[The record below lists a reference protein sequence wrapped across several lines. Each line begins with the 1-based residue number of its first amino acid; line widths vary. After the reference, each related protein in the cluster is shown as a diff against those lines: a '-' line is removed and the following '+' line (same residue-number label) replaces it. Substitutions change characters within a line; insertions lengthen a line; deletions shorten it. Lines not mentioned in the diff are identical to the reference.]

1 MGTTGARV
9 SCSGGVLKAIEHLA
23 YGHLTK
29 LSAARSAVLE
39 MQISMASASTLP
51 PYLLLHTHNRS
62 GRYGCCLFSTAKM
75 KKEKNVGWRA
85 LLLHCQAQNLAEIA
99 PAATVLY
106 GTVLLGGGL
115 FAFARS
121 GSKGSAFGG
130 LSGATLTAIAYYL
143 MQSPETTPAGQAIG
157 FGVAFLFSAVFGIR
171 LAATQKLIP
180 SGVLLAISL
189 GAAAVFGSAYLQNK
203 F

>member
-39 MQISMASASTLP
+39 MQISMASASTLA

-85 LLLHCQAQNLAEIA
+85 LLLHCQAQNLAEVA

-115 FAFARS
+115 FACLLSYAIT
-121 GSKGSAFGG
+121 GDNAGG
-130 LSGATLTAIAYYL
+130 TSDRVR
-143 MQSPETTPAGQAIG
+143 
-157 FGVAFLFSAVFGIR
+157 VAFLFSAVF
-171 LAATQKLIP
+171 
-180 SGVLLAISL
+180 